1 MSEQKLIRICD
12 KVIEFCFYSLL
23 IAVTFSISIVEIAA
37 SLMICAWLVKK
48 IADRDFRF
56 IKQTPFILMV
66 AFFLWNVL
74 SCFNSDYGKESFR
87 GILKIA
93 EYLML
98 FLIAATH
105 RWKGETVKRAII
117 IIAVVAIII
126 CASGIFQGTGS

>member
-12 KVIEFCFYSLL
+12 KVIEFCSYSLL

-56 IKQTPFILMV
+56 IKQIPFILMV

-93 EYLML
+93 EAV
-98 FLIAATH
+98 FSSTSRDLIL
-105 RWKGETVKRAII
+105 
-117 IIAVVAIII
+117 
-126 CASGIFQGTGS
+126 